1 MHDIIYL
8 LGDKKMKLLIVD
20 DEKLIRNVI
29 KEYASLEG
37 FEIDEAYDGLNA
49 IDMVKNNDYDLIIM
63 DIMMP
68 KCDGYKAVEEIKKMK
83 NIPFIMLSARNE
95 EYDKL
100 YGFNLEIDDYMTK
113 PFSPK
118 ELMARIKAVTKRLS
132 GNSPKYVFEGLTIDD
147 SAHEVYIDNE
157 RVDLTP
163 KEYELLKYL
172 IQNKNIA
179 LSRESLLDK
188 VWGYDFYGDDRTID
202 THIKTLRNNL
212 KEYRKFIVTV
222 RGMGYK
228 FEYKE

>member
-20 DEKLIRNVI
+20 DEELIRNVI

-100 YGFNLEIDDYMTK
+100 IDEVCKIVEAENIESIVLGFPKNMNNTIGPKGMLSIEFKEKLEKKLNIPIYLQDERLTTKQAEDVLIANNTSRKKRKKVIDALAATIILQSFLD
-113 PFSPK
+113 
-118 ELMARIKAVTKRLS
+118 RS
-132 GNSPKYVFEGLTIDD
+132 GN
-147 SAHEVYIDNE
+147 
-157 RVDLTP
+157 
-163 KEYELLKYL
+163 
-172 IQNKNIA
+172 
-179 LSRESLLDK
+179 
-188 VWGYDFYGDDRTID
+188 
-202 THIKTLRNNL
+202 
-212 KEYRKFIVTV
+212 
-222 RGMGYK
+222 
-228 FEYKE
+228 